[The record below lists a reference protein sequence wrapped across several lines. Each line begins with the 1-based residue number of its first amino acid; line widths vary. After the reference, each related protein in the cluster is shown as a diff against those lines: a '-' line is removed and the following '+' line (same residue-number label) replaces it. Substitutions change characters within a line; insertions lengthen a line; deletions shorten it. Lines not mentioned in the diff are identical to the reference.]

1 MGSSVRL
8 ELAAT
13 VKSPGS
19 ARRFVTDQLAMW
31 GYATLTADAALL
43 TSELVT
49 NAVAHGA
56 EPYAV
61 EVVDLD
67 DGVLVTVEDAAHEA
81 VPAPRRQ
88 GSEAESG
95 RGLAIVDSIATAW
108 GTSAVPGDGKVV
120 WFRLTPPPH

>member
-1 MGSSVRL
+1 
-8 ELAAT
+8 
-13 VKSPGS
+13 
-19 ARRFVTDQLAMW
+19 
-31 GYATLTADAALL
+31 
-43 TSELVT
+43 
-49 NAVAHGA
+49 
-56 EPYAV
+56 
-61 EVVDLD
+61 
-67 DGVLVTVEDAAHEA
+67 VLVTVEDAAHEA